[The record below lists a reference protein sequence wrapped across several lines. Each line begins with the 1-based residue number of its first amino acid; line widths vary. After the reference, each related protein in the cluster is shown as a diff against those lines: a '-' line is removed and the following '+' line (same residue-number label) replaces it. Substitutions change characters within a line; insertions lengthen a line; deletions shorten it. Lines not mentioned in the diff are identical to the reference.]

1 MKKNKNLQRL
11 RKKNYL
17 LGRAHIQSSQNN
29 TIITIADLNGNTL
42 LWSSAG
48 SVGFKGSK
56 RSTSYAAQAA
66 AESVGRK
73 AVQSGIVSVEVLL
86 KGLGDGRESAV
97 RGLLSAGLKVTL
109 LKDVTPIPH
118 NGCRLPKRRRI

>member
-1 MKKNKNLQRL
+1 MKNKPLQHL
-11 RKKNYL
+11 KKRNSFSAQ
-17 LGRAHIQSSQNN
+17 AHIQCSQNN
-29 TIITIADLNGNTL
+29 TIITLTNTRGDTL

-66 AESVGRK
+66 AESVGSK
-73 AVQSGIVSVEVLL
+73 AVQMGVASVQILI

-109 LKDVTPIPH
+109 AQDVTPIAH